1 LQLDRRTVKAKVDAA
16 LLSESEAASQSAPQ
30 VDDNEV

>member
-16 LLSESEAASQSAPQ
+16 VLGSVEATGASAPT
-30 VDDNEV
+30 VP